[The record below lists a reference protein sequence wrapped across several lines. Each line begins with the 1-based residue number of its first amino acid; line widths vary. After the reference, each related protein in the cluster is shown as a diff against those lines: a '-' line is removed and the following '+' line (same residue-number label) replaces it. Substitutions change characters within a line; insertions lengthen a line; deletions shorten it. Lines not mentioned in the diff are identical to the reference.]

1 MRIVAGTLKGRRL
14 APPNWSGVRPT
25 SDRVRETL
33 FDLLGYHVEG
43 ARFLDACAGTG
54 AVGIEALSRG
64 AAYAAFVD
72 CDRRSTG
79 LVEKN
84 LAVCRVSDRAVV
96 VRTAL
101 PEGVTRPELAEPFDV
116 IVADPPYGDPQIDAI
131 LFALAGRLAHAGLL
145 VLERDAGT
153 AAPDLPGIF
162 IVRTVT
168 AGDTALD
175 FLRRDSAEP
184 NWTVTS

>member
-14 APPNWSGVRPT
+14 ASPNWSGVRPT

-84 LAVCRVSDRAVV
+84 LSVCRVSDRAVV

-116 IVADPPYGDPQIDAI
+116 IVADPP
-131 LFALAGRLAHAGLL
+131 
-145 VLERDAGT
+145 
-153 AAPDLPGIF
+153 
-162 IVRTVT
+162 TVT
-168 AGDTALD
+168 RRSMPYCLRSPAAWRTQDCSSSSETRARRRRI
-175 FLRRDSAEP
+175 FLGYSSSAR
-184 NWTVTS
+184 

>member
-1 MRIVAGTLKGRRL
+1 MRIVAGSLKGRRL
-14 APPNWSGVRPT
+14 ESPNWSGVRPT

-64 AAYAAFVD
+64 AACTAFVD
-72 CDRRSTG
+72 RDRRSIG

-84 LAVCRVSDRAVV
+84 LALCRVTDRAVV

-101 PEGVTRPELAEPFDV
+101 PEGVSRPELAEPFDV

-131 LFALAGRLAHAGLL
+131 LSALAGRLAQTGLL
-145 VLERDAGT
+145 VLERAART
-153 AAPDLPGIF
+153 AAPDLPGLSV
-162 IVRTVT
+162 VRTVR

-175 FLRRDSAEP
+175 FLRRDGANSDGM
-184 NWTVTS
+184 VTS

>member
-1 MRIVAGTLKGRRL
+1 MRIVAGALKGRRL
-14 APPNWSGVRPT
+14 EAPNWRGVRPT

-33 FDLLGYHVEG
+33 FELLDYHVEG

-64 AAYAAFVD
+64 AARAVFVD
-72 CDRRSTG
+72 SDRRATE

-84 LAVCRVSDRAVV
+84 VRRCEVSDRAVV
-96 VRTAL
+96 VRATL
-101 PEGVTRPELAEPFDV
+101 PEGTKRAELAEPFDV

-131 LFALAGRLAHAGLL
+131 LSALAGRLGEAGLL
-145 VLERDAGT
+145 VLERAKS
-153 AAPDLPGIF
+153 APAPRLPGLSV
-162 IVRTVT
+162 VRTVA

-175 FLRRDSAEP
+175 FFRHEAADRDG
-184 NWTVTS
+184 TVTS